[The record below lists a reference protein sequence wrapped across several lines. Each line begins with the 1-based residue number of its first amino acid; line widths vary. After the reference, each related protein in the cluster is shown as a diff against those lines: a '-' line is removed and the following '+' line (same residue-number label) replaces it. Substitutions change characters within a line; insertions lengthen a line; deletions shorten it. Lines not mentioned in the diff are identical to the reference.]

1 MNFISYEINNRT
13 YLTWDLS
20 FDFLFWAA
28 EGFVGDN
35 FKQTTEAASLAH
47 LEMKKNQKA
56 ASQPIPTTPLDSP
69 SLLRLKKAK
78 LAVTHIPRGRSL
90 LAEELET
97 FLSVAWEDAIQ
108 LLHLQGGVDIL
119 PGVSLKHQRC
129 NRCGSTEILPLT
141 SCASCGQACAY
152 CPSCL
157 QMGRAKACTP
167 LFYIH
172 DPEPKGE
179 RGEGVQQQG
188 YLNWKGSLT
197 PAQQEASNEAVSVL
211 HKEGESLL
219 VWAVCGAGKTE
230 VVFQPINEALRL
242 GRKVM
247 LATPRKD
254 VVIELAPRI
263 QEAFPTCKVIALHG
277 KSTQKWEEA
286 EITLATTHQ
295 AMRFYQKFDL
305 VILDEV
311 DAFPYHGNP
320 ILYHA
325 VERAKKPTGN
335 MLYLS
340 ATPPRYLLR
349 KIPHVKIP
357 ARYHRKPLAVPK
369 ILYDYKLVRRVK
381 NQTPI
386 PHIPTIMDY
395 IYKENRQ
402 AFVFVPYIEWV
413 EQLVGQLAEKWEA
426 VDGTHSRDRD
436 REEKVQRFR
445 QGEIRV
451 LVTTTILERGVTIP
465 KTDVVIIHAD
475 STIFDEASLVQMS
488 GRTGRSSIDPIGHV
502 IFLAAQKTRAIKR
515 AVKQIQTMNRTA
527 KKRGL
532 IE

>member
-1 MNFISYEINNRT
+1 MNFFSYEINGRR
-13 YLTWDLS
+13 YLSRDLS
-20 FDFLFWAA
+20 FDLLFWSA
-28 EGFVGDN
+28 EGYEGAGIE
-35 FKQTTEAASLAH
+35 QTTEPASLAH
-47 LEMKKNQKA
+47 LEMTKKRKG
-56 ASQPIPTTPLDSP
+56 SVHPITTAPHS
-69 SLLRLKKAK
+69 SLRLKQAK
-78 LAVTHIPRGRSL
+78 HAATYIPRGRAL

-97 FLSVAWEDAIQ
+97 FLSIAWEEAIQ
-108 LLHLQGGVDIL
+108 LLHLQGEVEIL

-129 NRCGSTEILPLT
+129 NRCGSTEILPLG
-141 SCASCGQACAY
+141 SCASCGQVCAY

-172 DPEPKGE
+172 DPEPEGEWKG
-179 RGEGVQQQG
+179 GVQQG
-188 YLNWKGSLT
+188 FLNWKGTLT
-197 PAQQEASNEAVSVL
+197 PAQQEAADEAVTVL
-211 HKEGESLL
+211 KREGDGLL
-219 VWAVCGAGKTE
+219 IWAVCGAGKTE
-230 VVFQPINEALRL
+230 VVFTPMDEALRL

-277 KSTQKWEEA
+277 KSTQKWDEA
-286 EITLATTHQ
+286 AITLATTHQ

-320 ILYHA
+320 ILYRA

-335 MLYLS
+335 ILYLS

-357 ARYHRKPLAVPK
+357 ARFHRKPLAVPQV
-369 ILYDYKLVRRVK
+369 LYDYKLVKRIK

-386 PHIPTIMDY
+386 PYIPVIMEFLY
-395 IYKENRQ
+395 RENRQ
-402 AFVFVPYIEWV
+402 ALVFVPYIEWV
-413 EQLVGQLAEKWEA
+413 ELVVAQLAGIWEA
-426 VDGTHSRDRD
+426 VEGTHSRDRD

-445 QGEIRV
+445 RGEIRV

-465 KTDVVIIHAD
+465 KTDVVVIHAD

-488 GRTGRSSIDPIGHV
+488 GRTGRSSLDPIGHV
-502 IFLAAQKTRAIKR
+502 IFLAAEKTRAIKK